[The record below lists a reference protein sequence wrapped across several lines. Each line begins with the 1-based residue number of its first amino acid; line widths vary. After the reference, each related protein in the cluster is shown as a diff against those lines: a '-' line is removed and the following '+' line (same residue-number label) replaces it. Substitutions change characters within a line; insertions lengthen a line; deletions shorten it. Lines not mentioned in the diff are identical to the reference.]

1 MPKRSQ
7 THILWGLITGLT
19 VHTTIQSRSHATH
32 GGRATSDNVTSAIDD
47 MHEGA
52 IVSIHQPESTGT
64 DPLKWVTG
72 GDDGR
77 LKYWR
82 LNPGT
87 GRSGKKSATDVP
99 ATITCVFSSEPVE
112 EPIVERVEESRL
124 RQMAHP
130 DAIIKVACDVEKD
143 VVCGVTEDGDLRLW
157 FNVSTAPREVR
168 VDVGSERELGGVRQL
183 ELFCRETKDGLVASV
198 LIHHRKN
205 AMFARYDISLNA
217 NGKETIRT
225 IFYSTPAEA
234 PITAINANLLP
245 VPSISKPPKAEQSMF
260 ARIITPASASASAS
274 GVTSPLLSPDPEPKK
289 SQDEPHFGGFIMG
302 GDNDGYAYIWE
313 WDGVPY
319 NDVIQPMRSWQAA
332 EGRITAVEYSCGIAA
347 TGR

>member
-1 MPKRSQ
+1 M
-7 THILWGLITGLT
+7 
-19 VHTTIQSRSHATH
+19 
-32 GGRATSDNVTSAIDD
+32 TSNIDD

-52 IVSIHQPESTGT
+52 IISIHQPESTGV

-77 LKYWR
+77 VKYWR
-82 LNPGT
+82 LNPGSGRT
-87 GRSGKKSATDVP
+87 GKRNATDIP
-99 ATITCVFSSEPVE
+99 ASITCVFSSEPVE
-112 EPIVERVEESRL
+112 EPIVERVEEVRL

-157 FNVSTAPREVR
+157 FDVSTSPKEVR

-183 ELFCRETKDGLVASV
+183 ELLCREMRDGLVASV

-205 AMFARYDISLNA
+205 AMFARYDISLDG
-217 NGKETIRT
+217 NGKETVRT
-225 IFYSTPAEA
+225 LFYSTPAGA
-234 PITAINANLLP
+234 PLTALNANLLP
-245 VPSISKPPKAEQSMF
+245 VPSISKPPKTEQSMS
-260 ARIITPASASASAS
+260 ARIITPTSASASAS
-274 GVTSPLLSPDPEPKK
+274 GIASPLLSPEPEPRRV
-289 SQDEPHFGGFIMG
+289 QNEPQFGGFIIG

-313 WDGVPY
+313 WDGLPY
-319 NDVIQPMRSWQAA
+319 NDVILPMRSWQAA